1 MNKKLE
7 VSGQGVYKPVVKLV
21 RQIRK
26 HHFAEG
32 QKPGGLYFELLTY
45 WAFASGVSGES
56 VAEILA
62 ETLKRIAAQL
72 VSSPPLTD
80 PVLHSPYRPEPDA
93 TALAAAAHVFGVI
106 ASRLRKPCVRIA
118 ARRLPRGAGSS
129 ARTTAAIVSRSRPA
143 ATQTAIRFLRSHRL
157 VLLAR
162 EGRVDSPSPIATL
175 DPAGLEAFQTELI
188 RRGFE
193 PLDPDRARW
202 VGPLSESLTSLTD
215 VRTMTLRFLDGFL
228 SSTLD

>member
-1 MNKKLE
+1 M
-7 VSGQGVYKPVVKLV
+7 VKLV

-106 ASRLRKPCVRIA
+106 ASKAQEALRQDRCA
-118 ARRLPRGAGSS
+118 AAATWRWILGENDRGHCFPIPPGCNANGNPIPKITSVGAAGS
-129 ARTTAAIVSRSRPA
+129 
-143 ATQTAIRFLRSHRL
+143 
-157 VLLAR
+157 
-162 EGRVDSPSPIATL
+162 GRAS
-175 DPAGLEAFQTELI
+175 
-188 RRGFE
+188 GF
-193 PLDPDRARW
+193 A
-202 VGPLSESLTSLTD
+202 
-215 VRTMTLRFLDGFL
+215 
-228 SSTLD
+228 